1 MHVCVRQA
9 ADERQER
16 AIGKLKDGW
25 EVELRRQKELWAAG
39 EKQRRDAWMAAK
51 AAEIKDVT
59 VKGLEGEVRGL
70 AAQQRAPAVLA
81 QPKASA

>member
-1 MHVCVRQA
+1 MYVLRQA

-16 AIGKLKDGW
+16 AICKLKDGW
-25 EVELRRQKELWAAG
+25 EVELRRQKEHWAAG

-70 AAQQRAPAVLA
+70 AARWRVPTALA
-81 QPKASA
+81 R